1 MPTRTSFEPLQIILE
16 KQGREQ
22 TDIDKI
28 KEAFDFATSQHEG
41 QYRASEEPYII
52 HPTEVAKILA
62 DFKADTP
69 TIVAALLH
77 DVLEDT
83 DVSAEEIENRFG
95 KDVLKLVNGVTKL
108 GKLEFKSKEDRQAEN
123 FRKMFIS
130 MAEDVRVILLKL
142 ADRLH
147 NMRTLNHMPQNK
159 QKRIA
164 QETLEIFAPLA
175 NRLGIGRI
183 KAELEDLALRYTEPE
198 KYYEVVK
205 NVAQTKAERDIV
217 VQTLV
222 EEIQTALDK
231 AGIKGKIKGRAKHY
245 YSIYA
250 KMTRQQKDY
259 HELFDIIA
267 VRVIVNNLRDC
278 YGVLGLIHS
287 TFKPIPGRFKD
298 YIAMPKSN
306 LYRSLHTSVIGP
318 KGKPVE
324 IQIRTQQ
331 MHEEAE
337 FGIAAHWKYK
347 ESGSVK
353 TTNADQKFTWLR
365 KLAEVQEN
373 AKDAKEYV
381 DLVKLDLFADQ
392 VFVFTPM
399 GDVIDLPSGATPIDF
414 AYRVHTEVGH
424 KTVGAKINSRIVPLD
439 TKLLTGDIIEII
451 TSKTPNPKWD
461 WINIVASNTAKSKI
475 KLWFKK
481 NKRDE
486 YIALGRSVLEQEIS
500 KAHFE
505 EYMKIDEFIRI
516 AKELNYSCQ
525 EDLFAA
531 LGYGEVSAH
540 KVINKLKKLNKDDEP
555 IVIKASSK
563 TKNKARDIIG
573 LEGMLYHISKCC
585 MPIPGEPIVGA
596 VTRSRGVSVHRI
608 DCPTLNDIPKER
620 LMSISW
626 SVMDLNKTYV
636 VPIKIE
642 SEDKVG
648 VLQQVLAKV
657 TDSKTNIAYA
667 NGFSKQNKRGIIEL
681 GLEVKDIDGLV
692 RIMNSIQSI
701 PEVISVKRTHA
712 PQGMRHIR

>member
-1 MPTRTSFEPLQIILE
+1 MLPKIFEPLEIILK
-16 KQGREQ
+16 KQERAQE
-22 TDIDKI
+22 DIDQI
-28 KEAFDFATSQHEG
+28 RQAFEFADSHHEG

-52 HPTEVAKILA
+52 HPIEVAKILA
-62 DFKADTP
+62 EFKADTH
-69 TIVAALLH
+69 TIMAALLH

-83 DVSAEEIENRFG
+83 DVTAQEIEEKFG
-95 KDVLKLVNGVTKL
+95 SDVLKLVNGVTKL

-147 NMRTLNHMPQNK
+147 NMRTLNHMPLNK

-222 EEIQTALDK
+222 DTIQASLTK
-231 AGIKGKIKGRAKHY
+231 AGINAKIKGRAKHY
-245 YSIYA
+245 YSIYS
-250 KMTRQQKDY
+250 KMKRQQKDY

-267 VRVIVNNLRDC
+267 VRVIVDNLRDC
-278 YGVLGLIHS
+278 YGVLGIIHS

-318 KGKPVE
+318 RGKPVE

-347 ESGSVK
+347 EAGSVK
-353 TTNADQKFTWLR
+353 TTEADKKFTWLR

-381 DLVKLDLFADQ
+381 DLVKLDLFSDQ

-424 KTVGAKINSRIVPLD
+424 KTVGAKINGRIVPLE

-461 WINIVASNTAKSKI
+461 WINIAATNTAKSKI

-486 YIALGRSVLEQEIS
+486 YIVLGREMLEHEIS
-500 KAHFE
+500 KAHFD
-505 EYMKIDEFIRI
+505 EYTKIDEFNRI
-516 AKELNYSCQ
+516 AKELNYVSQ

-531 LGYGEVSAH
+531 LGYGETSVH
-540 KVINKLKKLNKDDEP
+540 KVLNKLRKLEKEEDV
-555 IVIKASSK
+555 VIKSTSK
-563 TKNKARDIIG
+563 SKSGSKDIIG

-596 VTRSRGVSVHRI
+596 ITRSRGVSVHRI
-608 DCPTLNDIPKER
+608 DCPTLNEIPKER
-620 LMSISW
+620 LMTISW
-626 SVMDLNKTYV
+626 SSMDLKKTYV

-642 SEDKVG
+642 TQDKVG
-648 VLQQVLAKV
+648 VLQQILAKV
-657 TDSKTNIAYA
+657 TDNKTNIAYA
-667 NGFSKQNKRGIIEL
+667 NGFSKQNKKGIIEL
-681 GLEVKDIDGLV
+681 GLEVRDIDDLMK
-692 RIMNSIQSI
+692 IMNSIQSL

-712 PQGMRHIR
+712 PQSLKRNRQ

>member
-1 MPTRTSFEPLQIILE
+1 MPAIIYEPLEIILK
-16 KQGREQ
+16 KQGRAQE
-22 TDIDKI
+22 DIDRI
-28 KEAFDFATSQHEG
+28 KEAFDFASSKHEG

-52 HPTEVAKILA
+52 HPVEVAKILA

-69 TIVAALLH
+69 TILAALLH

-83 DVSAEEIENRFG
+83 EVSAEEIEKRFG

-147 NMRTLNHMPQNK
+147 NMRTLNHMPQVK

-183 KAELEDLALRYTEPE
+183 KAELEDLSLRYTEPE

-205 NVAQTKAERDIV
+205 NVAQTKTERDEV

-222 EEIQTALDK
+222 ETIQSHLTK
-231 AGIKGKIKGRAKHY
+231 ANIKGKIKGRAKHY

-250 KMTRQQKDY
+250 KMKRQQKDY

-267 VRVIVNNLRDC
+267 VRVIVDNLRDC
-278 YGVLGLIHS
+278 YGVLGIIHS
-287 TFKPIPGRFKD
+287 NFKPIPGRFKD

-353 TTNADQKFTWLR
+353 TSNTDQKFTWLR
-365 KLAEVQEN
+365 KLAEVQES

-424 KTVGAKINSRIVPLD
+424 KTIGAKINSRIVPLE

-451 TSKTPNPKWD
+451 TSKTPSPKWD
-461 WINIVASNTAKSKI
+461 WLNITATNTAKSKI

-486 YIALGRSVLEQEIS
+486 YIVIGRGELERELS

-505 EYMKIDEFIRI
+505 EYLKMEEFSRI

-525 EDLFAA
+525 DDMFAA
-531 LGYGEVSAH
+531 LGYGEVSTH
-540 KVINKLKKLNKDDEP
+540 KIINKLKKLEQTEE
-555 IVIKASSK
+555 IVVKASSK
-563 TKNKARDIIG
+563 TKSKAKDIVG

-585 MPIPGEPIVGA
+585 SPIPGEPIVGA
-596 VTRSRGVSVHRI
+596 ITRSRGVSVHRI
-608 DCPTLNDIPKER
+608 DCPTLKDIPQER
-620 LMSISW
+620 LMAISW
-626 SVMDLNKTYV
+626 ATMNMNKTYV
-636 VPIKIE
+636 VPIKVE
-642 SEDKVG
+642 VENKVG
-648 VLQQVLAKV
+648 AMQEILAKV
-657 TDSKTNIAYA
+657 TDNKTNLAYVS
-667 NGFSKQNKRGIIEL
+667 GFSKQNNKGIIEL

-692 RIMNSIQSI
+692 KIINSIQSL

-712 PQGMRHIR
+712 PQSMKRGR

>member
-1 MPTRTSFEPLQIILE
+1 MLPKIFEPLEIILK
-16 KQGREQ
+16 KQGRAQE
-22 TDIDKI
+22 DIDQIQK
-28 KEAFDFATSQHEG
+28 AFEFADSHHEG

-52 HPTEVAKILA
+52 HPIEVAKILA
-62 DFKADTP
+62 EFKADTH
-69 TIVAALLH
+69 TIMAALLH

-83 DVSAEEIENRFG
+83 DVTAQEIEEKFG
-95 KDVLKLVNGVTKL
+95 SDVLKLVNGVTKL

-147 NMRTLNHMPQNK
+147 NMRTLNHMPLNK

-222 EEIQTALDK
+222 DTIQASLTK
-231 AGIKGKIKGRAKHY
+231 AGIDAKIKGRAKHY

-250 KMTRQQKDY
+250 KMKRQQKDY

-267 VRVIVNNLRDC
+267 VRVIVDNLRDC
-278 YGVLGLIHS
+278 YGVLGIIHS

-318 KGKPVE
+318 RGKPVE

-347 ESGSVK
+347 EAGSVK
-353 TTNADQKFTWLR
+353 TTEADKKFTWLR

-381 DLVKLDLFADQ
+381 DLVKLDLFSDQ

-424 KTVGAKINSRIVPLD
+424 KTVGAKINGRIVPLE

-461 WINIVASNTAKSKI
+461 WINIAATNTAKSKI
-475 KLWFKK
+475 RLWFKK
-481 NKRDE
+481 NKREE
-486 YIALGRSVLEQEIS
+486 YIVLGREMLEHEIS
-500 KAHFE
+500 KAHFD
-505 EYMKIDEFIRI
+505 EYTKIDEFNRV
-516 AKELNYSCQ
+516 AKELNYVSQ

-531 LGYGEVSAH
+531 LGYGETSVH
-540 KVINKLKKLNKDDEP
+540 KVLNKLKKLEKEED
-555 IVIKASSK
+555 IIIKSASKSK
-563 TKNKARDIIG
+563 SGSKDIIG

-596 VTRSRGVSVHRI
+596 ITRSRGVSVHRI
-608 DCPTLNDIPKER
+608 DCPTLNEIPQER
-620 LMSISW
+620 LMTISW
-626 SVMDLNKTYV
+626 SSMDSKKTYV

-642 SEDKVG
+642 TEDKVG
-648 VLQQVLAKV
+648 VLQQILAKV
-657 TDSKTNIAYA
+657 TDNKTNIAYA
-667 NGFSKQNKRGIIEL
+667 NGFSKQNKKGIIEL
-681 GLEVKDIDGLV
+681 GLEVRDIDDLTKL
-692 RIMNSIQSI
+692 INSIQSL

-712 PQGMRHIR
+712 PQSLKRNR

>member
-1 MPTRTSFEPLQIILE
+1 MSSKTFEPLEIILE

-22 TDIDKI
+22 EDIEKI
-28 KEAFDFATSQHEG
+28 RKTYEFASSHHEG

-52 HPTEVAKILA
+52 HPVEVAKILA
-62 DFKADTP
+62 EFKADTP
-69 TIVAALLH
+69 TIMAALLH

-83 DVSAEEIENRFG
+83 DVQAEEIEEKFG
-95 KDVLKLVNGVTKL
+95 ADVVKLVNGVTKL

-147 NMRTLNHMPQNK
+147 NMRTLNHMPLQK

-183 KAELEDLALRYTEPE
+183 KAELEDLSLRYTEPE

-205 NVAQTKAERDIV
+205 NVAQTKAERDEV

-222 EEIQTALDK
+222 DTIQASLLK
-231 AGIKGKIKGRAKHY
+231 ANIQAKIKGRAKHY

-250 KMTRQQKDY
+250 KMKRQQKDY

-267 VRVIVNNLRDC
+267 VRVIVDNLRDC
-278 YGVLGLIHS
+278 YGVLGIIHS

-318 KGKPVE
+318 KGKPIE

-331 MHEEAE
+331 MHDEAE
-337 FGIAAHWKYK
+337 YGIAAHWKYK

-353 TTNADQKFTWLR
+353 TTDADQKFTWLR

-373 AKDAKEYV
+373 TKNAKEYV
-381 DLVKLDLFADQ
+381 DFVKLDLFADQ

-399 GDVIDLPSGATPIDF
+399 GDVIDLPNGATPIDF

-424 KTVGAKINSRIVPLD
+424 KTVGAKINGRIVPLE
-439 TKLLTGDIIEII
+439 TKLFNGDIIEII

-461 WINIVASNTAKSKI
+461 WINIVATNTAKSKI

-481 NKRDE
+481 NKREEYVELGREMLIREVTKVHFDE
-486 YIALGRSVLEQEIS
+486 YEKIEE
-500 KAHFE
+500 FE
-505 EYMKIDEFIRI
+505 RI
-516 AKELNYSCQ
+516 AKELNYTSQ
-525 EDLFAA
+525 DDLFAGI
-531 LGYGEVSAH
+531 GYGEVSAH
-540 KVINKLKKLNKDDEP
+540 KVINKLKKLEKTEEV
-555 IVIKASSK
+555 IVK
-563 TKNKARDIIG
+563 TSPKSRSNNRDIIG
-573 LEGMLYHISKCC
+573 LEGMLYHLSKCC
-585 MPIPGEPIVGA
+585 SPIPGEPIVGA
-596 VTRSRGVSVHRI
+596 ITRSRGVSVHRI
-608 DCPTLNDIPKER
+608 DCPTLNDIPQER
-620 LMSISW
+620 LMSIAW
-626 SVMDLNKTYV
+626 SDVNLSKTYI
-636 VPIKIE
+636 VPIKVE
-642 SEDKVG
+642 TEDKVG
-648 VLQQVLAKV
+648 VLQTILGKI
-657 TDSKTNIAYA
+657 TDNKTNLSYA
-667 NGFSKQNKRGIIEL
+667 NGFSSHGKKGIIEL
-681 GLEVKDIDGLV
+681 GLEVRNIEDLTK
-692 RIMNSIQSI
+692 IMSAIQSI
-701 PEVISVKRTHA
+701 PEVTSVKRTHA
-712 PQGMRHIR
+712 PQNVKRGR

>member
-1 MPTRTSFEPLQIILE
+1 MPANIFEPLEIILK
-16 KQGREQ
+16 KQGRSQE
-22 TDIDKI
+22 DIDKI
-28 KEAFDFATSQHEG
+28 RKTYDYAAAKHEG

-52 HPTEVAKILA
+52 HPVEVAKILA
-62 DFKADTP
+62 EFKADTP
-69 TIVAALLH
+69 TIMASLLH

-83 DVSAEEIENRFG
+83 EVTADEIKDIFGEE
-95 KDVLKLVNGVTKL
+95 VLKLVNGVTKL

-147 NMRTLNHMPQNK
+147 NMRTLNHMPIQK

-183 KAELEDLALRYTEPE
+183 KAELEDLSLRYTEPE

-205 NVAQTKAERDIV
+205 NVAQTKAERDEV

-222 EEIQTALDK
+222 DTIQASLQK
-231 AGIKGKIKGRAKHY
+231 ADIKAKINGRAKHY

-250 KMTRQQKDY
+250 KMKRQQKDY

-267 VRVIVNNLRDC
+267 VRVIVDNLRDC
-278 YGVLGLIHS
+278 YGVLGIIHS

-353 TTNADQKFTWLR
+353 VSEADKKFTWLR

-381 DLVKLDLFADQ
+381 DLVKLDLFSDQ

-414 AYRVHTEVGH
+414 AYRVHTQVGH
-424 KTVGAKINSRIVPLD
+424 KTVGAKINGRIVPLE
-439 TKLLTGDIIEII
+439 TKLFTGDIVEII

-461 WINIVASNTAKSKI
+461 WVNI
-475 KLWFKK
+475 
-481 NKRDE
+481 
-486 YIALGRSVLEQEIS
+486 
-500 KAHFE
+500 
-505 EYMKIDEFIRI
+505 
-516 AKELNYSCQ
+516 
-525 EDLFAA
+525 
-531 LGYGEVSAH
+531 
-540 KVINKLKKLNKDDEP
+540 
-555 IVIKASSK
+555 
-563 TKNKARDIIG
+563 
-573 LEGMLYHISKCC
+573 
-585 MPIPGEPIVGA
+585 
-596 VTRSRGVSVHRI
+596 
-608 DCPTLNDIPKER
+608 
-620 LMSISW
+620 
-626 SVMDLNKTYV
+626 
-636 VPIKIE
+636 
-642 SEDKVG
+642 
-648 VLQQVLAKV
+648 
-657 TDSKTNIAYA
+657 
-667 NGFSKQNKRGIIEL
+667 
-681 GLEVKDIDGLV
+681 
-692 RIMNSIQSI
+692 
-701 PEVISVKRTHA
+701 
-712 PQGMRHIR
+712 

>member
-1 MPTRTSFEPLQIILE
+1 MLPKIFEPLEIILK
-16 KQGREQ
+16 KQERAQE
-22 TDIDKI
+22 DIDQIRK
-28 KEAFDFATSQHEG
+28 AFEFADSHHEG

-52 HPTEVAKILA
+52 HPIEVAKILA
-62 DFKADTP
+62 EFKADTH
-69 TIVAALLH
+69 TIMAALLH

-83 DVSAEEIENRFG
+83 DVTAQEIEEKFG
-95 KDVLKLVNGVTKL
+95 SDVLKLVNGVTKL

-147 NMRTLNHMPQNK
+147 NMRTLNHMPLNK

-222 EEIQTALDK
+222 DTIQASLTK
-231 AGIKGKIKGRAKHY
+231 AGINAKIKGRAKHY
-245 YSIYA
+245 YSIYS
-250 KMTRQQKDY
+250 KMKRQQKDY

-267 VRVIVNNLRDC
+267 VRVIVDNLRDC
-278 YGVLGLIHS
+278 YGVLGIIHS

-318 KGKPVE
+318 RGKPVE

-347 ESGSVK
+347 EAGSVK
-353 TTNADQKFTWLR
+353 TTEADKKFTWLR

-381 DLVKLDLFADQ
+381 DLVKLDLFSDQ

-424 KTVGAKINSRIVPLD
+424 KTVGAKINGRIVPLE

-461 WINIVASNTAKSKI
+461 WINIAATNTAKSKI

-486 YIALGRSVLEQEIS
+486 YIVLGREMLEHEIS
-500 KAHFE
+500 KAHFD
-505 EYMKIDEFIRI
+505 EYTKIDEFNRI
-516 AKELNYSCQ
+516 AKELNYVSQ

-531 LGYGEVSAH
+531 LGYGETSVH
-540 KVINKLKKLNKDDEP
+540 KVLNKLRKLEKEEDV
-555 IVIKASSK
+555 VIKSTSK
-563 TKNKARDIIG
+563 SKSGSKDIIG

-596 VTRSRGVSVHRI
+596 ITRSRGVSVHRI
-608 DCPTLNDIPKER
+608 DCPTLNEIPKER
-620 LMSISW
+620 LMTISW
-626 SVMDLNKTYV
+626 SSMDLKKTYV

-642 SEDKVG
+642 TQDKVG
-648 VLQQVLAKV
+648 VLQQILAKV
-657 TDSKTNIAYA
+657 TDNKTNIAYA
-667 NGFSKQNKRGIIEL
+667 NGFSKQNKKGIIEL
-681 GLEVKDIDGLV
+681 GLEVRDIDDLMK
-692 RIMNSIQSI
+692 IMNSIQSL

-712 PQGMRHIR
+712 PQSLKRNRQ

>member
-1 MPTRTSFEPLQIILE
+1 MPAKTFEPLEIILK
-16 KQGREQ
+16 KQGRNQE
-22 TDIDKI
+22 DIDKI
-28 KEAFDFATSQHEG
+28 RETFEFASSHHEG

-52 HPTEVAKILA
+52 HPVEVAKILVE
-62 DFKADTP
+62 FKADTH
-69 TIVAALLH
+69 TIMAALLH
-77 DVLEDT
+77 DILEDT
-83 DVSAEEIENRFG
+83 NVTAQEIEEKFG
-95 KDVLKLVNGVTKL
+95 PDVLKLVNGVTKL

-123 FRKMFIS
+123 FRKMFVS

-147 NMRTLNHMPQNK
+147 NMRTLNHMPINK

-222 EEIQTALDK
+222 DTIQVSLAK
-231 AGIKGKIKGRAKHY
+231 SGIKAKIKGRAKHY

-250 KMTRQQKDY
+250 KMKRQQKDY

-267 VRVIVNNLRDC
+267 VRVIVDNLRDC
-278 YGVLGLIHS
+278 YGVLGIIHS

-318 KGKPVE
+318 RGKPVE

-353 TTNADQKFTWLR
+353 MTEADKKFTWLR

-424 KTVGAKINSRIVPLD
+424 KTIGAKINGRIVPLD

-461 WINIVASNTAKSKI
+461 WINIAASNTAKSKI

-486 YIALGRSVLEQEIS
+486 YIVLGRNLLEHEIS
-500 KAHFE
+500 KAHFD
-505 EYMKIDEFIRI
+505 EYTKIDEFNRV
-516 AKELNYSCQ
+516 AKELNYVSQ

-531 LGYGEVSAH
+531 LGYGETSIH
-540 KVINKLKKLNKDDEP
+540 KVVNKLKKLEKSEG
-555 IVIKASSK
+555 IIIKQTSK
-563 TKNKARDIIG
+563 SKNGSKDIIG

-596 VTRSRGVSVHRI
+596 ITRSRGVSVHRI
-608 DCPTLNDIPKER
+608 DCPTLNEIPQER
-620 LMSISW
+620 LMPISW
-626 SVMDLNKTYV
+626 SSMELKKTYV

-642 SEDKVG
+642 TQDKVG

-657 TDSKTNIAYA
+657 TDNKTNIAYA
-667 NGFSKQNKRGIIEL
+667 NGFSKQNKKGIIEL
-681 GLEVKDIDGLV
+681 GLEVKDIDGLTK
-692 RIMNSIQSI
+692 IINAIQSL

-712 PQGMRHIR
+712 PQAMKRNR

>member
-1 MPTRTSFEPLQIILE
+1 MPLKTFEPLEIILK

-22 TDIDKI
+22 ADIDKI
-28 KEAFDFATSQHEG
+28 KETFEFAFSQHEG
-41 QYRASEEPYII
+41 QYRASEEPYIV
-52 HPTEVAKILA
+52 HPVEVAKILVE
-62 DFKADTP
+62 FKADTH
-69 TIVAALLH
+69 TIMAALLH

-83 DVSAEEIENRFG
+83 EVSAQEIEAKFG
-95 KDVLKLVNGVTKL
+95 SDVLKLVNGVTKL

-147 NMRTLNHMPQNK
+147 NMRTLNHMPSVK

-183 KAELEDLALRYTEPE
+183 KAELEDLSLRYTEPE

-205 NVAQTKAERDIV
+205 NVAQTKAERDEV

-222 EEIQTALDK
+222 KTIESSLEK
-231 AGIKGKIKGRAKHY
+231 ASIKATIKGRAKHY

-250 KMTRQQKDY
+250 KMKRQQKDY

-267 VRVIVNNLRDC
+267 VRVIVSNLRDC
-278 YGVLGLIHS
+278 YGVLGIIHS

-353 TTNADQKFTWLR
+353 TSEADKKFTWLR

-373 AKDAKEYV
+373 AQDAKEYV

-399 GDVIDLPSGATPIDF
+399 GDVFDLPSGATPIDF

-424 KTVGAKINSRIVPLD
+424 KTIGAKINGRIVPLE

-461 WINIVASNTAKSKI
+461 WINMVTTNTAKSKI

-486 YIALGRSVLEQEIS
+486 YIVIGREQLERELT
-500 KAHFE
+500 KARFD
-505 EYMKIDEFIRI
+505 EYQKIDEFERI
-516 AKELNYSCQ
+516 AKELNYISQ

-531 LGYGEVSAH
+531 LGYGETSTH
-540 KVINKLKKLNKDDEP
+540 KVVNKLKKLEKEEEIIAKP
-555 IVIKASSK
+555 
-563 TKNKARDIIG
+563 TKVKSGAKDIIG

-585 MPIPGEPIVGA
+585 SPIPGEPIVGA

-608 DCPTLNDIPKER
+608 DCPTLNEIPQER
-620 LMSISW
+620 LMPISW
-626 SVMDLNKTYV
+626 SAVETKKIYV

-642 SEDKVG
+642 TEDKVG
-648 VLQQVLAKV
+648 VMQHVLQKV
-657 TDSKTNIAYA
+657 TDNKTNIAYA
-667 NGFSKQNKRGIIEL
+667 SGFSKQNKRGIIEL
-681 GLEVKDIDGLV
+681 GLEVKDIEALTKIV
-692 RIMNSIQSI
+692 NAIQSL
-701 PEVISVKRTHA
+701 PEVISVKRTHSS
-712 PQGMRHIR
+712 QNSRRNRH

>member
-1 MPTRTSFEPLQIILE
+1 MLPKIFEPLEIILK
-16 KQGREQ
+16 KQGRAQE
-22 TDIDKI
+22 DIDQIQK
-28 KEAFDFATSQHEG
+28 AFEFADSHHEG

-52 HPTEVAKILA
+52 HPIEVAKILA
-62 DFKADTP
+62 EFKADTH
-69 TIVAALLH
+69 TIMAALLH

-83 DVSAEEIENRFG
+83 DVTAQEIEEKFG
-95 KDVLKLVNGVTKL
+95 SDVLKLVNGVTKL

-147 NMRTLNHMPQNK
+147 NMRTLNHMPINK

-222 EEIQTALDK
+222 DTIQASLTK
-231 AGIKGKIKGRAKHY
+231 AGIEAKIKGRAKHY
-245 YSIYA
+245 YSIYS
-250 KMTRQQKDY
+250 KMKRQQKDY

-267 VRVIVNNLRDC
+267 VRVIVDNLRDC
-278 YGVLGLIHS
+278 YGVLGIIHS

-318 KGKPVE
+318 RGKPVE

-353 TTNADQKFTWLR
+353 TTEADKKFTWLR

-381 DLVKLDLFADQ
+381 DLVKLDLFSDQ

-424 KTVGAKINSRIVPLD
+424 KTVGAKINGRIVPLE

-461 WINIVASNTAKSKI
+461 WINIAATNTAKSKI
-475 KLWFKK
+475 RLWFKK

-486 YIALGRSVLEQEIS
+486 YIVIGREMLEHEMS
-500 KAHFE
+500 KAHFD
-505 EYMKIDEFIRI
+505 EYTKIDEFNRV
-516 AKELNYSCQ
+516 AKELNYVSQ

-531 LGYGEVSAH
+531 LGYGETSVH
-540 KVINKLKKLNKDDEP
+540 KVLNKLKKLEKEED
-555 IVIKASSK
+555 IVIKSSAK
-563 TKNKARDIIG
+563 TKSGSKDIIG

-596 VTRSRGVSVHRI
+596 ITRSRGVSVHRI
-608 DCPTLNDIPKER
+608 DCPTLNEIPPER
-620 LMSISW
+620 LMTISW
-626 SVMDLNKTYV
+626 SSMDLKKTYV

-642 SEDKVG
+642 TEDKVG
-648 VLQQVLAKV
+648 VLQQILAKV
-657 TDSKTNIAYA
+657 TDNKTNIAYA
-667 NGFSKQNKRGIIEL
+667 NGFSKQNKKGIIEL
-681 GLEVKDIDGLV
+681 GLEVKDIDDLTK
-692 RIMNSIQSI
+692 IMNSIQSL
-701 PEVISVKRTHA
+701 PEVLSVKRTHA
-712 PQGMRHIR
+712 PQSFKRNRQ

>member
-1 MPTRTSFEPLQIILE
+1 MSSSIFEPLEIILE

-22 TDIDKI
+22 EDIEKI
-28 KEAFDFATSQHEG
+28 RKTYDFAFSHHEG

-52 HPTEVAKILA
+52 HPVEVAKILA
-62 DFKADTP
+62 EFKADPP
-69 TIVAALLH
+69 TIMAALLH
-77 DVLEDT
+77 DILEDT
-83 DVSAEEIENRFG
+83 DVQAEEIEKNFG
-95 KDVLKLVNGVTKL
+95 TDVLKLVNGVTKL

-147 NMRTLNHMPQNK
+147 NMRTLNHMPIQK

-183 KAELEDLALRYTEPE
+183 KAELEDLSLRYTEPE

-205 NVAQTKAERDIV
+205 NVAQTKAERDEV

-222 EEIQTALDK
+222 DTIEASLIK
-231 AGIKGKIKGRAKHY
+231 ANIKAKIKGRAKHY

-250 KMTRQQKDY
+250 KMKRQQKDY

-267 VRVIVNNLRDC
+267 VRVIVENLRDC
-278 YGVLGLIHS
+278 YGVLGIIHS

-331 MHEEAE
+331 MHDEAE

-347 ESGSVK
+347 EAGSVK
-353 TTNADQKFTWLR
+353 TTEADKEFTWLR

-373 AKDAKEYV
+373 TKDAKEYV
-381 DLVKLDLFADQ
+381 DFVKLDLFADQ

-399 GDVIDLPSGATPIDF
+399 GDVIDLPNGATPIDF

-424 KTVGAKINSRIVPLD
+424 KTVGAKINGRIVPLE
-439 TKLLTGDIIEII
+439 TKLFTGDIIEII

-461 WINIVASNTAKSKI
+461 WTNIVATNTAKSKI

-481 NKRDE
+481 NKREE
-486 YIALGRSVLEQEIS
+486 YVALGREMLEREMT
-500 KAHFE
+500 KVHFD
-505 EYMKIDEFIRI
+505 EYESLDEFERI
-516 AKELNYSCQ
+516 AKELNYTSQ
-525 EDLFAA
+525 DDMFAGI
-531 LGYGEVSAH
+531 GYGEVSAH
-540 KVINKLKKLNKDDEP
+540 KVINKLKKLEKADDV
-555 IVIKASSK
+555 VIKTTGKIKSG
-563 TKNKARDIIG
+563 NRDIVG
-573 LEGMLYHISKCC
+573 LEGMLYHLSKCC
-585 MPIPGEPIVGA
+585 SPIPGEPIVGA
-596 VTRSRGVSVHRI
+596 ITRSRGVSVHRI
-608 DCPTLNDIPKER
+608 DCPTLNEIPQER

-626 SVMDLNKTYV
+626 SDANLNKTYV
-636 VPIKIE
+636 VPIKVE
-642 SEDKVG
+642 TEDKVG
-648 VLQQVLAKV
+648 VFQSILGKI
-657 TDSKTNIAYA
+657 TDNKTNLSYA
-667 NGFSKQNKRGIIEL
+667 NGFSSHGKKGIIEL
-681 GLEVKDIDGLV
+681 GLEVRNIEDLNK
-692 RIMNSIQSI
+692 IMNAIQSI
-701 PEVISVKRTHA
+701 PEVTSVKRTHS
-712 PQGMRHIR
+712 PQTSKRR

>member
-1 MPTRTSFEPLQIILE
+1 MSDKTFEPLEIILK
-16 KQGREQ
+16 KQGRAQEE
-22 TDIDKI
+22 IDKI
-28 KEAFDFATSQHEG
+28 QETYEYAYSKHEG

-52 HPTEVAKILA
+52 HPVEVAKILA

-69 TIVAALLH
+69 TIMAALLH

-83 DVSAEEIENRFG
+83 PVEAKEIEEKFG
-95 KDVLKLVNGVTKL
+95 ADVVKLVNGVTKL

-147 NMRTLNHMPQNK
+147 NMRTLNHMPIQK

-183 KAELEDLALRYTEPE
+183 KAELEDLSLRYTEPE

-205 NVAQTKAERDIV
+205 NVAQTKAERDEV
-217 VQTLV
+217 VETLV
-222 EEIQTALDK
+222 DTIQTSLAN
-231 AGIKGKIKGRAKHY
+231 AGIKAKIKGRAKHY

-250 KMTRQQKDY
+250 KMKRQQKDY

-267 VRVIVNNLRDC
+267 VRVIVENLKDC
-278 YGVLGLIHS
+278 YGVLGIIHS

-331 MHEEAE
+331 MHDEAE
-337 FGIAAHWKYK
+337 YGIAAHWKYK
-347 ESGSVK
+347 EAGSVK
-353 TTNADQKFTWLR
+353 TSEADKKFTWLR

-381 DLVKLDLFADQ
+381 DFVKLDLFADQ

-399 GDVIDLPSGATPIDF
+399 GDVIDLPNGATPIDF

-424 KTVGAKINSRIVPLD
+424 KTVGAKINGRIVPLE
-439 TKLLTGDIIEII
+439 TKLFTGDIIEII

-461 WINIVASNTAKSKI
+461 WLNIAVTNNAKSKI

-486 YIALGRSVLEQEIS
+486 YIVLGQEMLEKELTKARFDEYEHIKEFERIS
-500 KAHFE
+500 
-505 EYMKIDEFIRI
+505 
-516 AKELNYSCQ
+516 KELNYSSQ

-531 LGYGEVSAH
+531 IGYGETSTH
-540 KVINKLKKLNKDDEP
+540 KVINKLKKIEKPETPELKASGKTKAGNKD
-555 IVIKASSK
+555 IV
-563 TKNKARDIIG
+563 G
-573 LEGMLYHISKCC
+573 LEGMLYHLSKCC
-585 MPIPGEPIVGA
+585 MPIPGEPIVGSI
-596 VTRSRGVSVHRI
+596 TRSRGVSVHRI
-608 DCPTLNDIPKER
+608 DCPTLNEIPQER
-620 LMSISW
+620 LMNISW
-626 SVMDLNKTYV
+626 ANITHNKTYI

-642 SEDKVG
+642 TEDKVG
-648 VLQQVLAKV
+648 VFQQILSKV
-657 TDSKTNIAYA
+657 TDNKTNVAFA
-667 NGFSKQNKRGIIEL
+667 NGFSNNGKKGIIEL
-681 GLEVKDIDGLV
+681 GLEVKDIEDLTK
-692 RIMNSIQSI
+692 IMNSIQSI
-701 PEVISVKRTHA
+701 PEVLTVKRTHA
-712 PQGMRHIR
+712 PQNMRRNSR

>member
-1 MPTRTSFEPLQIILE
+1 MPAKTFEPLEIILK
-16 KQGREQ
+16 KQGRNQE
-22 TDIDKI
+22 DIDKI
-28 KEAFDFATSQHEG
+28 RETFEFASSHHEG

-52 HPTEVAKILA
+52 HPIEVAKILVE
-62 DFKADTP
+62 FKADTH
-69 TIVAALLH
+69 TIMAALLH
-77 DVLEDT
+77 DILEDT
-83 DVSAEEIENRFG
+83 NVTAQEIEEKFG
-95 KDVLKLVNGVTKL
+95 PDVLKLVNGVTKL

-123 FRKMFIS
+123 FRKMFVS

-147 NMRTLNHMPQNK
+147 NMRTLNHMPINK

-222 EEIQTALDK
+222 DTIQVSLAK
-231 AGIKGKIKGRAKHY
+231 SGIKAKIKGRAKHY

-250 KMTRQQKDY
+250 KMKRQQKDY

-267 VRVIVNNLRDC
+267 VRVIVDNLRDC
-278 YGVLGLIHS
+278 YGVLGIIHS

-318 KGKPVE
+318 RGKPVE

-353 TTNADQKFTWLR
+353 MTEADKKFTWLR

-424 KTVGAKINSRIVPLD
+424 KTIGAKINGRIVPLD

-461 WINIVASNTAKSKI
+461 WINIAASNTAKSKI

-486 YIALGRSVLEQEIS
+486 YIVLGRNLLEHEIS
-500 KAHFE
+500 KAHFD
-505 EYMKIDEFIRI
+505 EYTKIDEFNRV
-516 AKELNYSCQ
+516 AKELNYVSQ

-531 LGYGEVSAH
+531 LGYGETSIH
-540 KVINKLKKLNKDDEP
+540 KVVNKLKKLEKSEG
-555 IVIKASSK
+555 IIIKQTSK
-563 TKNKARDIIG
+563 SKNDSKDIIG

-596 VTRSRGVSVHRI
+596 ITRSRGVSVHRI
-608 DCPTLNDIPKER
+608 DCPTLNEIPQER
-620 LMSISW
+620 LMPISW
-626 SVMDLNKTYV
+626 SSMELKKTYV

-642 SEDKVG
+642 TQDKVG

-657 TDSKTNIAYA
+657 TDNKTNIAYA
-667 NGFSKQNKRGIIEL
+667 NGFSKQNKKGIIEL
-681 GLEVKDIDGLV
+681 GLEVKDIDGLTK
-692 RIMNSIQSI
+692 IINAIQSL

-712 PQGMRHIR
+712 PQAMKRNR

>member
-1 MPTRTSFEPLQIILE
+1 M
-16 KQGREQ
+16 
-22 TDIDKI
+22 
-28 KEAFDFATSQHEG
+28 
-41 QYRASEEPYII
+41 
-52 HPTEVAKILA
+52 A

-250 KMTRQQKDY
+250 KMKRQQKDY

-373 AKDAKEYV
+373 AKDAES
-381 DLVKLDLFADQ
+381 VKPNAH
-392 VFVFTPM
+392 
-399 GDVIDLPSGATPIDF
+399 PS
-414 AYRVHTEVGH
+414 
-424 KTVGAKINSRIVPLD
+424 
-439 TKLLTGDIIEII
+439 
-451 TSKTPNPKWD
+451 
-461 WINIVASNTAKSKI
+461 
-475 KLWFKK
+475 
-481 NKRDE
+481 
-486 YIALGRSVLEQEIS
+486 
-500 KAHFE
+500 
-505 EYMKIDEFIRI
+505 
-516 AKELNYSCQ
+516 
-525 EDLFAA
+525 
-531 LGYGEVSAH
+531 
-540 KVINKLKKLNKDDEP
+540 
-555 IVIKASSK
+555 ASS
-563 TKNKARDIIG
+563 A
-573 LEGMLYHISKCC
+573 
-585 MPIPGEPIVGA
+585 
-596 VTRSRGVSVHRI
+596 
-608 DCPTLNDIPKER
+608 
-620 LMSISW
+620 
-626 SVMDLNKTYV
+626 
-636 VPIKIE
+636 
-642 SEDKVG
+642 
-648 VLQQVLAKV
+648 
-657 TDSKTNIAYA
+657 
-667 NGFSKQNKRGIIEL
+667 
-681 GLEVKDIDGLV
+681 
-692 RIMNSIQSI
+692 
-701 PEVISVKRTHA
+701 
-712 PQGMRHIR
+712 

>member
-1 MPTRTSFEPLQIILE
+1 MSKKTFEPLEIILK
-16 KQGREQ
+16 KQGRVQE
-22 TDIDKI
+22 DIDKI
-28 KEAFDFATSQHEG
+28 KETFEYAYSKHEG

-62 DFKADTP
+62 EFKADTP
-69 TIVAALLH
+69 TIMAALLH

-83 DVSAEEIENRFG
+83 PVEAQEIEEKFG
-95 KDVLKLVNGVTKL
+95 ADVVKLVNGVTKL

-147 NMRTLNHMPQNK
+147 NMRTLNHMPIQK

-205 NVAQTKAERDIV
+205 NIAQTKNERDEIL
-217 VQTLV
+217 QTLV
-222 EEIQTALDK
+222 ETIENSLK
-231 AGIKGKIKGRAKHY
+231 NAGIQGTIKGRAKHY

-250 KMTRQQKDY
+250 KMKRQQKDY

-267 VRVIVNNLRDC
+267 VRVIVDNLKDC
-278 YGVLGLIHS
+278 YGVLGIIHS

-324 IQIRTQQ
+324 VQIRTQQ

-337 FGIAAHWKYK
+337 YGIAAHWKYK

-353 TTNADQKFTWLR
+353 TSDADKKFTWLR

-381 DLVKLDLFADQ
+381 DFVKLDLFADQ
-392 VFVFTPM
+392 AFVFTPM
-399 GDVIDLPSGATPIDF
+399 GDVIDLPSDATPIDF

-424 KTVGAKINSRIVPLD
+424 KTVGAKINGRIVPLE
-439 TKLLTGDIIEII
+439 TKLLTGDIVEII
-451 TSKTPNPKWD
+451 TSKVPSPKWD
-461 WINIVASNTAKSKI
+461 WLNIVKTNNAKSKI

-486 YIALGRSVLEQEIS
+486 YIILGQEMLEREIS
-500 KAHFE
+500 KARFD
-505 EYMKIDEFIRI
+505 EYEKIDEFERI
-516 AKELNYSCQ
+516 AKELNYISQ

-531 LGYGEVSAH
+531 IGYGETSTH
-540 KVINKLKKLNKDDEP
+540 KIINKLKKLEKPEEEIP
-555 IVIKASSK
+555 TKATTK
-563 TKNKARDIIG
+563 TKTGTKDIEG
-573 LEGMLYHISKCC
+573 LEGMLYHLSKCC
-585 MPIPGEPIVGA
+585 MPIPGDPIVGSI
-596 VTRSRGVSVHRI
+596 TRSRGVSVHRF
-608 DCPTLNDIPKER
+608 DCPTLNDVPQER
-620 LMSISW
+620 LMQIKW
-626 SVMDLNKTYV
+626 ANMQLNKTYV

-642 SEDKVG
+642 TEDKVG
-648 VLQQVLAKV
+648 VFQQILSKV
-657 TDSKTNIAYA
+657 ADNKTNMAFA
-667 NGFSKQNKRGIIEL
+667 NAFSQNGKKGFIEL
-681 GLEVKDIDGLV
+681 GLEVKNIDDLTK
-692 RIMNSIQSI
+692 IMNSIQSI
-701 PEVISVKRTHA
+701 PEVISVKRSHS
-712 PQGMRHIR
+712 PQNMKKSSK

>member
-1 MPTRTSFEPLQIILE
+1 MTANIFEPLEIILK
-16 KQGREQ
+16 KQGRLQE
-22 TDIDKI
+22 DIDEI
-28 KEAFDFATSQHEG
+28 KRAFEYASSKHEG

-52 HPTEVAKILA
+52 HPVEVAKILA
-62 DFKADTP
+62 EFKADTP
-69 TIVAALLH
+69 TIVASLLH

-83 DVSAEEIENRFG
+83 EVTAEELEKEFG
-95 KDVLKLVNGVTKL
+95 ADVVKLVNGVTKL

-123 FRKMFIS
+123 FRKMFVS

-147 NMRTLNHMPQNK
+147 NMRTLNHMPLQK

-183 KAELEDLALRYTEPE
+183 KAELEDLSLRYTEPE

-205 NVAQTKAERDIV
+205 NVAQTKAERDEV
-217 VQTLV
+217 VQTLIDTIRV
-222 EEIQTALDK
+222 ALEK
-231 AGIKGKIKGRAKHY
+231 AGIKGKINGRAKHY

-250 KMTRQQKDY
+250 KMKRQQKDY
-259 HELFDIIA
+259 HELFDVIA
-267 VRVIVNNLRDC
+267 VRVIVENLKDC
-278 YGVLGLIHS
+278 YGVLGIIHS

-353 TTNADQKFTWLR
+353 VTEADKKFTWLR
-365 KLAEVQEN
+365 KLAEIKEN

-381 DLVKLDLFADQ
+381 DIVKLDIFADQ

-399 GDVIDLPSGATPIDF
+399 GDVIDLPTGATPIDF
-414 AYRVHTEVGH
+414 AYRVHTQVGH
-424 KTVGAKINSRIVPLD
+424 KTVGAKINGRIVPLE
-439 TKLLTGDIIEII
+439 TKLFTGDIVEII

-461 WINIVASNTAKSKI
+461 WTNIVVTNTAKSKI

-481 NKRDE
+481 NKKEE
-486 YIALGRSVLEQEIS
+486 YIALGQEMLEREIT
-500 KAHFE
+500 KTHFD
-505 EYMKIDEFIRI
+505 EYDKIDEFTRI
-516 AKELNYSCQ
+516 AKELNYSSK
-525 EDLFAA
+525 EDLYASI
-531 LGYGEVSAH
+531 GYGETSTH
-540 KVINKLKKLNKDDEP
+540 KVVNKLKKILKDSD
-555 IVIKASSK
+555 IVVKSTGK
-563 TKNKARDIIG
+563 ERKGTKDIVG

-585 MPIPGEPIVGA
+585 TPLPGEPIVGA
-596 VTRSRGVSVHRI
+596 ITRSRGVSVHRI
-608 DCPTLNDIPKER
+608 DCPTLNEIPEER
-620 LMSISW
+620 LMAIEW
-626 SVMDLNKTYV
+626 SEVHLNKTYV
-636 VPIKIE
+636 VHIKIE
-642 SEDKVG
+642 TENKVG
-648 VLQQVLAKV
+648 AMQHILTKV
-657 TDSKTNIAYA
+657 TDNKTNIAYA
-667 NGFSKQNKRGIIEL
+667 SGSSPHGKKGIIEL
-681 GLEVKDIDGLV
+681 GLEVKDIDDLNK
-692 RIMNSIQSI
+692 IMNSISSL
-701 PEVISVKRTHA
+701 PEVISVKRTHGS
-712 PQGMRHIR
+712 QHYGRK

>member
-1 MPTRTSFEPLQIILE
+1 MSSTFEPLEIILK
-16 KQGREQ
+16 KQGRAQE
-22 TDIDKI
+22 DIDKI
-28 KEAFDFATSQHEG
+28 KKTFDFAFSHHEG

-52 HPTEVAKILA
+52 HPVEVAKILA
-62 DFKADTP
+62 EFKADTP
-69 TIVAALLH
+69 TIMAALLH

-83 DVSAEEIENRFG
+83 DVQPEEIEEKFG
-95 KDVLKLVNGVTKL
+95 ADVLKLVNGVTKL

-147 NMRTLNHMPQNK
+147 NMRTLNHMPLQK

-183 KAELEDLALRYTEPE
+183 KAELEDLSLRYTEPE

-205 NVAQTKAERDIV
+205 NVAQTKAERDEV
-217 VQTLV
+217 VQTLIDT
-222 EEIQTALDK
+222 IQAALLK
-231 AGIKGKIKGRAKHY
+231 AGIKATIKGRAKHY

-250 KMTRQQKDY
+250 KMKRQQKYY

-267 VRVIVNNLRDC
+267 VRVIVDNLRDC

-324 IQIRTQQ
+324 IQIRTHQ
-331 MHEEAE
+331 MNEEAE
-337 FGIAAHWKYK
+337 YGIAAHWKYK
-347 ESGSVK
+347 EAGSVK
-353 TTNADQKFTWLR
+353 QTEADKKFTWLR

-381 DLVKLDLFADQ
+381 DFVKLDLFSDQ
-392 VFVFTPM
+392 VFVFTPL
-399 GDVIDLPSGATPIDF
+399 GDVFDLPNGATPIDF

-424 KTVGAKINSRIVPLD
+424 KMIGAKINGRIVPLE
-439 TKLLTGDIIEII
+439 THLFTGDIIEII
-451 TSKTPNPKWD
+451 TSKIPNPKWD
-461 WINIVASNTAKSKI
+461 WLNIAVTNNAKSKI

-486 YIALGRSVLEQEIS
+486 YIVIGKETLERELT
-500 KAHFE
+500 KTRFE
-505 EYMKIDEFIRI
+505 EYERLEEFERI
-516 AKELNYSCQ
+516 AKELNYQSQ
-525 EDLFAA
+525 EDLYAA
-531 LGYGEVSAH
+531 IGYGETSAH
-540 KVINKLKKLNKDDEP
+540 KVINKLKKLIKSDDK
-555 IVIKASSK
+555 IKTTGK
-563 TKNKARDIIG
+563 TTKTGKKDIIG
-573 LEGMLYHISKCC
+573 LEGMLYHISRCC

-596 VTRSRGVSVHRI
+596 ITRSRGVSVHRI
-608 DCPTLNDIPKER
+608 DCPTLNEIPQER
-620 LMSISW
+620 LMEISW
-626 SVMDLNKTYV
+626 ADVDTNKTYV
-636 VPIKIE
+636 VPVKIE
-642 SEDKVG
+642 IEDRVG
-648 VLQQVLAKV
+648 ILQAILSKV
-657 TDSKTNIAYA
+657 TDNKTNIAYA
-667 NGFSKQNKRGIIEL
+667 SGFAGHGKRGNVDL
-681 GLEVKDIDGLV
+681 GLEVKNIDELNK
-692 RIMNSIQSI
+692 IITSIQSI
-701 PEVISVKRTHA
+701 PEVISIKRTHA
-712 PQGMRHIR
+712 PQNLKRGQR

>member
-1 MPTRTSFEPLQIILE
+1 MPANIFEPLEIILK
-16 KQGREQ
+16 KQGRSQE
-22 TDIDKI
+22 DIEKI
-28 KEAFDFATSQHEG
+28 RKTYEYAASKHEG

-52 HPTEVAKILA
+52 HPVEVAKILA
-62 DFKADTP
+62 EFKADTP
-69 TIVAALLH
+69 TIMASLLH

-83 DVSAEEIENRFG
+83 EVTADEIREKFG
-95 KDVLKLVNGVTKL
+95 DEVLKLVNGVTKL

-147 NMRTLNHMPQNK
+147 NMRTLNHMPIQK

-183 KAELEDLALRYTEPE
+183 KAELEDLSLRYTEPE

-205 NVAQTKAERDIV
+205 NVAQTKAERDEV
-217 VQTLV
+217 VQTLI
-222 EEIQTALDK
+222 ETIQLSLQK
-231 AGIKGKIKGRAKHY
+231 AGIKAKINGRAKHY

-250 KMTRQQKDY
+250 KMKRQQKDY

-267 VRVIVNNLRDC
+267 VRVIVDNLRDC
-278 YGVLGLIHS
+278 YGVLGIIHS
-287 TFKPIPGRFKD
+287 IFKPIPGRFKD

-347 ESGSVK
+347 EAGSVK
-353 TTNADQKFTWLR
+353 VTEADKKFTWLR

-381 DLVKLDLFADQ
+381 DLVKLDLFSDQ

-399 GDVIDLPSGATPIDF
+399 GDVIDLPNGATPIDF
-414 AYRVHTEVGH
+414 AYRVHTQVGH
-424 KTVGAKINSRIVPLD
+424 KTVGAKINGRIVPLE
-439 TKLLTGDIIEII
+439 TKLFTGDIVEII

-461 WINIVASNTAKSKI
+461 WVNICATNTAKSKI

-481 NKRDE
+481 NKREE
-486 YIALGRSVLEQEIS
+486 YVVLGKEMLEHEIS
-500 KAHFE
+500 KAHFD
-505 EYMKIDEFIRI
+505 EYEKIDEFTRI
-516 AKELNYSCQ
+516 AKDLNYTSQ

-531 LGYGEVSAH
+531 IGYGETSTH
-540 KVINKLKKLNKDDEP
+540 KVINKLKKLTKDTD
-555 IVIKASSK
+555 IVIKSTGKSK
-563 TKNKARDIIG
+563 AGNRDIIG
-573 LEGMLYHISKCC
+573 LEGMLYHMSKCC
-585 MPIPGEPIVGA
+585 TPIPGEPIVGA
-596 VTRSRGVSVHRI
+596 ITRSRGVSVHRA
-608 DCPTLNDIPKER
+608 DCPTLKEIPEER
-620 LMSISW
+620 LMKISW
-626 SVMDLNKTYV
+626 SEVHLNKTYV

-642 SEDKVG
+642 TEDKIG
-648 VLQQVLAKV
+648 VLQQILTKV
-657 TDSKTNIAYA
+657 TDNKINIAFA
-667 NGFSKQNKRGIIEL
+667 NGSTKYGKRGIIEL
-681 GLEVKDIDGLV
+681 GLEVKDIDSLT
-692 RIMNSIQSI
+692 RIMNAIESM
-701 PEVISVKRTHA
+701 PEVISVKRTHSS
-712 PQGMRHIR
+712 QNGNRRSK

>member
-1 MPTRTSFEPLQIILE
+1 MSSTFEPLEIILK
-16 KQGREQ
+16 KQGRKQE
-22 TDIDKI
+22 DIVKI
-28 KEAFDFATSQHEG
+28 KEAFDFAYSKHDG

-52 HPTEVAKILA
+52 HPVEVAKILA
-62 DFKADTP
+62 EFKADTP
-69 TIVAALLH
+69 TIMAALLH

-83 DVSAEEIENRFG
+83 EVEPDEIENKFG
-95 KDVLKLVNGVTKL
+95 ADVLKLVNGVTKL

-123 FRKMFIS
+123 FRKLFIS

-147 NMRTLNHMPQNK
+147 NMRTLNHMPLQK

-164 QETLEIFAPLA
+164 QETLEVFAPLA

-183 KAELEDLALRYTEPE
+183 KAELEDLSLRYTEPE

-205 NVAQTKAERDIV
+205 NVAQTKAERDEV

-222 EEIQTALDK
+222 DTIQTSLTK
-231 AGIKGKIKGRAKHY
+231 AGIKATIKGRAKHY

-250 KMTRQQKDY
+250 KMKRQQKDY

-267 VRVIVNNLRDC
+267 VRVIVDNLKDC

-337 FGIAAHWKYK
+337 YGIAAHWKYK

-353 TTNADQKFTWLR
+353 TTDADKKFTWLR
-365 KLAEVQEN
+365 KLAEVDEN
-373 AKDAKEYV
+373 VKDAKEYV
-381 DLVKLDLFADQ
+381 NFVKLDLFSDQ

-399 GDVIDLPSGATPIDF
+399 GDVFDLPSGATPIDF

-424 KTVGAKINSRIVPLD
+424 KMVGAKINGRIVPLE
-439 TKLLTGDIIEII
+439 THLFTGDIIEII
-451 TSKTPNPKWD
+451 TSKIPNPKWD
-461 WINIVASNTAKSKI
+461 WLNIAVTNNAKSKI

-486 YIALGRSVLEQEIS
+486 YIVIGRETLERALT
-500 KAHFE
+500 KARFDEYEKIEEFE
-505 EYMKIDEFIRI
+505 RI
-516 AKELNYSCQ
+516 AKELNYTSQ
-525 EDLFAA
+525 DDLFAA
-531 LGYGEVSAH
+531 IGYGETSAH
-540 KVINKLKKLNKDDEP
+540 KVINKLPKLAKSDDVVK
-555 IVIKASSK
+555 IQAKT
-563 TKNKARDIIG
+563 TKNGKKDIVG

-596 VTRSRGVSVHRI
+596 ITRSRGVSVHRV
-608 DCPTLNDIPKER
+608 DCPTLNEIPQER
-620 LMSISW
+620 LMAISW
-626 SVMDLNKTYV
+626 ANVETKKTYV

-642 SEDKVG
+642 IEDKVG
-648 VLQQVLAKV
+648 IFQAILSKV
-657 TDSKTNIAYA
+657 TDNKTNIAYA
-667 NGFSKQNKRGIIEL
+667 SGFGGHAKRGIIEL
-681 GLEVKDIDGLV
+681 GLEVKNIDELNK
-692 RIMNSIQSI
+692 IMNSIQAI
-701 PEVISVKRTHA
+701 PEVISMKRTHA
-712 PQGMRHIR
+712 PQNLKKNQR

>member
-1 MPTRTSFEPLQIILE
+1 MRTFEPLEIILK

-22 TDIDKI
+22 ADIDKI
-28 KEAFDFATSQHEG
+28 RETFEFAFSQHEG
-41 QYRASEEPYII
+41 QYRASEEPYIV
-52 HPTEVAKILA
+52 HPVEVAKILVE
-62 DFKADTP
+62 FKADTH
-69 TIVAALLH
+69 TIMAALLH

-83 DVSAEEIENRFG
+83 EVSADEIEKRFG
-95 KDVLKLVNGVTKL
+95 SDVLKLVNGVTKL

-147 NMRTLNHMPQNK
+147 NMRTLNHMPSVK

-205 NVAQTKAERDIV
+205 NVAQTKAERDEV

-222 EEIQTALDK
+222 DTIEASLEK
-231 AGIKGKIKGRAKHY
+231 ASIKATIKGRAKHY

-250 KMTRQQKDY
+250 KMKRQQKDY

-267 VRVIVNNLRDC
+267 VRVIVSNLRDC
-278 YGVLGLIHS
+278 YGVLGIIHS

-353 TTNADQKFTWLR
+353 TSEADKKFTWLR

-373 AKDAKEYV
+373 AQDAKEYV

-424 KTVGAKINSRIVPLD
+424 KTVGAKINGRIVPLE

-461 WINIVASNTAKSKI
+461 WIKMVTTNTAKSKI

-481 NKRDE
+481 NKREEYIVLGREQLERELTKARFDE
-486 YIALGRSVLEQEIS
+486 YQKIEE
-500 KAHFE
+500 FE
-505 EYMKIDEFIRI
+505 RI
-516 AKELNYSCQ
+516 AKELNYVSQ

-531 LGYGEVSAH
+531 IGYREISTH
-540 KVINKLKKLNKDDEP
+540 KVINKLKKLEKEETMSLKPTKSKAGSKD
-555 IVIKASSK
+555 IV
-563 TKNKARDIIG
+563 G

-585 MPIPGEPIVGA
+585 TPIPGEPIVGA

-608 DCPTLNDIPKER
+608 DCPTLNDIPPER
-620 LMSISW
+620 LMEISW
-626 SVMDLNKTYV
+626 SSVDSNKVYV

-642 SEDKVG
+642 TEDKVG
-648 VLQQVLAKV
+648 VMQLVLAKV
-657 TDSKTNIAYA
+657 TDSKTNIAFA
-667 NGFSKQNKRGIIEL
+667 SGFSKQNKRGIIEL
-681 GLEVKDIDGLV
+681 GLEVKDIESLTK
-692 RIMNSIQSI
+692 IMNSIQSL
-701 PEVISVKRTHA
+701 PEVVSVKRTHA
-712 PQGMRHIR
+712 SQNMRRGRH